1 MGNIS
6 GHVED
11 QNMEGL
17 PLLRDVTRMI
27 LDSDII
33 EDPKIVVA
41 KHKVTEFRHP
51 KELEKIFDLRV
62 EDEPATHEE
71 MVKFCQD
78 VLKYSV
84 KTCHP
89 MFVSRLYQ
97 GVDGYGLAGAW
108 LTEALNTNQTTYEV
122 APVFVL
128 LEKALLDA
136 MIQLV
141 GWEDGEGIF
150 CPGGSMANMYGM
162 SLGRFHVNP
171 AVKTKGIRDLP
182 PLTCFI
188 SEEAHYSVKKGALF
202 LGLGTDSVILVPTDS
217 QGRMLPDELEKAVLK
232 SKSEGKVPFFVCATS
247 GTTVLGA
254 YDPLKPLSDICK
266 RHNMWLHVDGAWG
279 GATIFSRTHRKLLDG
294 VDRVDSITIDLHKMS
309 GVPFQCT
316 VFLTR
321 HKGIL
326 YKCNALHAEYL
337 FQPDTYYDTHYDLGD
352 ESIQC
357 SRKVDCLK
365 LWIAWKARGS
375 LGLEKQVDTA
385 FAMAKYLAEKVR
397 TTEGFIPVLSEFEC
411 TNICFWYVPPSL
423 RGKEKEPDFWD
434 KIAKVAPAIKGL
446 AVKDGTMLISY
457 QPLKS
462 RNWVNF
468 FRVIVH
474 CIPTLTEEHMD
485 NIISLVQKYGEKL

>member
-1 MGNIS
+1 MFI
-6 GHVED
+6 D

-33 EDPKIVVA
+33 EDPKIVTA
-41 KHKVTEFRHP
+41 KHKVAEFRHP
-51 KELEKIFDLRV
+51 KELEKIFDLRI
-62 EDEPATHEE
+62 EDEPSTHEQ
-71 MVKFCQD
+71 MVKLCQD

-128 LEKALLDA
+128 LEKALLDE
-136 MIQLV
+136 MIRMV
-141 GWEDGEGIF
+141 GWEEGEGIF

-162 SLGRFHVNP
+162 SLGRYYFNP
-171 AVKTKGIRDLP
+171 SVKTKGLRELP
-182 PLTCFI
+182 PLVCFI
-188 SEEAHYSVKKGALF
+188 SDEAHYSVKKGALF
-202 LGLGTDSVILVPTDS
+202 LGLGTESVICVPTDK
-217 QGRMLPDELEKAVLK
+217 QGRIIPEELEKAVIK
-232 SKSEGKVPFFVCATS
+232 AKSEGKVPFFVGATS

-365 LWIAWKARGS
+365 LWITWKARGN

-385 FAMAKYLAEKVR
+385 FAMA
-397 TTEGFIPVLSEFEC
+397 
-411 TNICFWYVPPSL
+411 NIW
-423 RGKEKEPDFWD
+423 
-434 KIAKVAPAIKGL
+434 
-446 AVKDGTMLISY
+446 
-457 QPLKS
+457 
-462 RNWVNF
+462 
-468 FRVIVH
+468 
-474 CIPTLTEEHMD
+474 
-485 NIISLVQKYGEKL
+485 QKK

>member
-1 MGNIS
+1 
-6 GHVED
+6 
-11 QNMEGL
+11 MEGL

-171 AVKTKGIRDLP
+171 SVKTKGIRGLP

-188 SEEAHYSVKKGALF
+188 SEEAHYSVKKGN
-202 LGLGTDSVILVPTDS
+202 
-217 QGRMLPDELEKAVLK
+217 
-232 SKSEGKVPFFVCATS
+232 VPFFVCATT

-321 HKGIL
+321 HKSIL

-397 TTEGFIPVLSEFEC
+397 TTEGFIPVLPEFEC